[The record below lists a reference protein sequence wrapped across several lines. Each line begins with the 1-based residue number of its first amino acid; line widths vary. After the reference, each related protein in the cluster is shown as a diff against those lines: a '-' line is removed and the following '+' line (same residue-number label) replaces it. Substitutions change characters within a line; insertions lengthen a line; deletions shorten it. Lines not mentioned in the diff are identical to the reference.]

1 MRRRPGPG
9 LLIALNGMDGAGKS
23 SAAALIEER
32 LRSAGYSVKQEWQRL
47 GEMDALDRL
56 PGPLK
61 RRATIAALETA
72 RAHMMSTGITR
83 SGTAVIADRWVTDS
97 LVDLELRYRRHAV
110 AERLLTGLA
119 PRADVDVLLEIDA
132 ATSARRK
139 PDDWPLPVLERMEA
153 AYTRVAGVT
162 GARRVDATRPHD
174 QVLAEIEALV
184 DGAIARAAA

>member
-9 LLIALNGMDGAGKS
+9 LLIALGGMDGAGKS

-32 LRSAGYSVKQEWQRL
+32 LRAAGYSVKQEWQRL

-61 RRATIAALETA
+61 RVATVAALETA

-83 SGTAVIADRWVTDS
+83 SGTAVIADRWITDS
-97 LVDLELRYRRHAV
+97 LVDLELRYPRHVV
-110 AERLLTGLA
+110 AERVLRGLA
-119 PRADVDVLLEIDA
+119 PRADLDILLEIDA

-139 PDDWPLPVLERMEA
+139 PGDWPVPVLERMES
-153 AYTRVAGVT
+153 AYARVAPLTGV
-162 GARRVDATRPHD
+162 RRIDATRPRD
-174 QVLAEIEALV
+174 EVLAEVAELV
-184 DGAIARAAA
+184 DGAIARAGG